1 MSRSDMPRRQT
12 ARLIELAGAP
22 HLQWTL
28 QHDRQ
33 QTHENLAIDDS
44 VRRLADLFGDA
55 YRNAHLFTTDADV
68 VARITKAGACQM
80 TDSPPSRK
88 VSPASLEHD
97 RQKQYLIPEG
107 TPCPF
112 LIALGIMTP
121 AGHVRQARQAK
132 FRQINRYLEFVED
145 VYDDLPAD
153 GPLEVVDF
161 GCGLSYLTFA
171 LHHLLSVIHG
181 RDVRIRGIDQNP
193 AVIDRCRRTADEL
206 RLEGLEFLRGEIA
219 TLAPTEPAGDDPSDG
234 PATVHLAV
242 SLHAC
247 DTATDDA
254 LAAAV
259 RMGARVILA
268 APCCQHEL
276 FTQLDSEPLALLTR
290 HGILKERFAALA
302 TDALR
307 AAVLEQ
313 AGYRSQVIEFIDT
326 EHTPK
331 NLLLRAVR
339 REQGT
344 ADPRLPER
352 IAALKQLL
360 GINQTRL
367 ESLLSTSQADGSA
380 VERTSVQQRN
390 CDS

>member
-1 MSRSDMPRRQT
+1 
-12 ARLIELAGAP
+12 
-22 HLQWTL
+22 
-28 QHDRQ
+28 
-33 QTHENLAIDDS
+33 
-44 VRRLADLFGDA
+44 VRRLADLFGA
-55 YRNAHLFTTDADV
+55 TYRNAHLFTADADIA
-68 VARITKAGACQM
+68 ARITKSGACQL
-80 TDSPPSRK
+80 TRSPPSRQ
-88 VSPASLEHD
+88 ASAVNHEHN
-97 RQKQYLIPEG
+97 RQKQYLISEG

-112 LIALGIMTP
+112 LIALEIMTA

-132 FRQINRYLEFVED
+132 FRQINRYLEFIED
-145 VYDDLPAD
+145 VYDELPAD

-171 LHHLLSVIHG
+171 LHHLLSVTHE

-206 RLEGLEFLRGEIA
+206 NLEGLQFLRGEIA
-219 TLAPTEPAGDDPSDG
+219 ALAPTETGGDDAIASG
-234 PATVHLAV
+234 PTAVHLAV

-259 RMGARVILA
+259 QMGAKVILA

-276 FTQLDSEPLALLTR
+276 FTQLDSEPLVLLTR

-313 AGYRSQVIEFIDT
+313 AGYRTQVIEFIET

-339 REQGT
+339 RDHGA
-344 ADPRLPER
+344 ADPRLPAR
-352 IAALKQLL
+352 IESLKQLL
-360 GINQTRL
+360 GIQQTRL
-367 ESLLSTSQADGSA
+367 ESLLFPTQADGSA
-380 VERTSVQQRN
+380 V
-390 CDS
+390 

>member
-1 MSRSDMPRRQT
+1 
-12 ARLIELAGAP
+12 
-22 HLQWTL
+22 
-28 QHDRQ
+28 
-33 QTHENLAIDDS
+33 
-44 VRRLADLFGDA
+44 
-55 YRNAHLFTTDADV
+55 
-68 VARITKAGACQM
+68 
-80 TDSPPSRK
+80 
-88 VSPASLEHD
+88 
-97 RQKQYLIPEG
+97 
-107 TPCPF
+107 
-112 LIALGIMTP
+112 
-121 AGHVRQARQAK
+121 
-132 FRQINRYLEFVED
+132 ED
-145 VYDDLPAD
+145 VYDELPAD

-171 LHHLLSVIHG
+171 LHHLLRVIHG

-193 AVIDRCRRTADEL
+193 ALIDRCRRTADEL
-206 RLEGLEFLRGEIA
+206 ELKGLEFLHGEIA
-219 TLAPTEPAGDDPSDG
+219 ALPPHEPAGDVPTAG
-234 PATVHLAV
+234 PATPHLAV

-259 RMGARVILA
+259 RMGAKVILA

-276 FTQLDSEPLALLTR
+276 FTQLESDPLQLLTR

-307 AAVLEQ
+307 AAVLER
-313 AGYRSQVIEFIDT
+313 AGYRTQVIEFIET

-339 REQGT
+339 REQGD

-360 GINQTRL
+360 GIDQTR
-367 ESLLSTSQADGSA
+367 
-380 VERTSVQQRN
+380 
-390 CDS
+390 